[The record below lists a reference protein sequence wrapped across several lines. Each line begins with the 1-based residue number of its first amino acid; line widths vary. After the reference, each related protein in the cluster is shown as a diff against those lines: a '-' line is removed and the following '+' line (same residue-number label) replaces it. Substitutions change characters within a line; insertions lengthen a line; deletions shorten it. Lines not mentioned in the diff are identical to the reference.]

1 MLFVILLHDFLN
13 LSHFEMGR
21 VGEDGRRQRP
31 SLQVGRVKPS
41 NRGSEELAS
50 SRKHVLSQDAKY
62 K

>member
-50 SRKHVLSQDAKY
+50 LRKHVLSQDAKY